1 MPAYSV
7 PYVHSGD
14 PAYAPPLLRA
24 PSPTSSIG
32 TDYGPDEPEEG
43 ENNISDSAF
52 ARKCQAKLRLSDV
65 RREEEIACYDPLLP
79 KCADPE
85 QERSKSRNLFLCLEY
100 THSLLVLH
108 LRVMQHLRNAVR
120 HLQADALFEQTL
132 ERGTVITEERMP
144 SSSDIDSILQS
155 MMGTAISPVESTPA
169 PAPPTPLPT
178 NDDLLGGK
186 PMLDFPSPSAPGGF
200 IFPTPSAADASTP
213 AANRRVTRNMGKSR
227 R

>member
-32 TDYGPDEPEEG
+32 TDYGPDEPEAD
-43 ENNISDSAF
+43 ENLLSDNAF
-52 ARKCQAKLRLSDV
+52 ARTCQAKLRLNEA
-65 RREEEIACYDPLLP
+65 RKEEEFACFDPLLP
-79 KCADPE
+79 KCIDAE
-85 QERSKSRNLFLCLEY
+85 QEN
-100 THSLLVLH
+100 H
-108 LRVMQHLRNAVR
+108 LYMRVMQHLRGAVR

-132 ERGTVITEERMP
+132 ERGTVITEEQKP
-144 SSSDIDSILQS
+144 SSSDLDRILES
-155 MMGTAISPVESTPA
+155 MMGTAISPAESTPA